1 MNAAELI
8 LKKALV
14 ASNLDSKEWNQVQAA
29 FRNRAFFSS
38 QVVQANIGQAMR
50 QRVAEYAE
58 RGVDIAEARKQIRAD
73 LERMHYQPEPGKEG
87 TIKDLFSK
95 ARLDTILKHNLRQA
109 RGMIQRAIGMTPGAF
124 AAFPAQEFKRTHHR
138 KAQRQDW
145 PERWRKAGGKVYG
158 GRMIAL
164 KTDPVWERLSVFGN
178 PFPPFDWG
186 SGMGVIGVDRKTAI
200 ELGLVTDEKL
210 REETAAL
217 RNAKPEAA
225 KFNDNLQATVSDKY
239 GNELGKMRTLFGE
252 EFGDLVKT
260 EKVGDD
266 VVLMWRPEVLR
277 DTLLQGKNFVM
288 KIGRPQRGLLDLLR
302 ENPKLEPFAKQIEG
316 KQLIVTQ
323 DWRDT
328 KRQDG
333 TTHLAHFYPLKDYPE
348 DIPLKPEDMEML
360 PSLWHKPDRVIK
372 IKANIFQAEL
382 DAFDGSTYV
391 MQLAISKKGTP
402 KLWTFYK
409 TMLPTSKKIAQAS
422 AAPLPSHG

>member
-38 QVVQANIGQAMR
+38 QVAQANVVQAMR

-58 RGVDIAEARKQIRAD
+58 RGVDISEARKQMRAD
-73 LERMHYQPEPGKEG
+73 LDALHYNPEPGKDG

-95 ARLDTILKHNLRQA
+95 ARLDVILKHNLRQA
-109 RGMIQRAIGMTPGAF
+109 RGMIQRASGMSPGAF
-124 AAFPAQEFKRTHHR
+124 AAFPAQEFKRTHTRQTQR
-138 KAQRQDW
+138 KDW

-186 SGMGVIGVDRKTAI
+186 SGMGVIDVDRKTAI

-217 RNAKPEAA
+217 RTAKPEAA
-225 KFNDNLQATVSDKY
+225 KFNDNLQATVSDKN

-266 VVLMWRPEVLR
+266 VVLKWRPEILQK
-277 DTLLQGKNFVM
+277 TLFTDNFTVKLGTPQENGM
-288 KIGRPQRGLLDLLR
+288 LEKLSKI
-302 ENPKLEPFAKQIEG
+302 KSCSMFAEQIRG
-316 KQLIVTQ
+316 KQLTVNQT
-323 DWRDT
+323 WRDS
-328 KRQDG
+328 KRPDG
-333 TTHLAHFYPLKDYPE
+333 SNHLSHFFPE
-348 DIPLKPEDMEML
+348 PNNPNNIPLTPEEVEML
-360 PSLWHKPDRVIK
+360 PTLWRNPDRVRK
-372 IKANIFQAEL
+372 LQRDIFEAQL
-382 DAFDGSTYV
+382 DAFDGSVFVAQFKINST
-391 MQLAISKKGTP
+391 KGGFTP
-402 KLWTFYK
+402 QLWTFYK
-409 TMLPTSKKIAQAS
+409 KKS
-422 AAPLPSHG
+422 PKLL

>member
-38 QVVQANIGQAMR
+38 QVAQANVVQAMR

-58 RGVDIAEARKQIRAD
+58 RGVDISEARKLMRAD
-73 LERMHYQPEPGKEG
+73 LERAHYQPDPGKEG

-109 RGMIQRAIGMTPGAF
+109 RGMIQRASGMSPGAF

-186 SGMGVIGVDRKTAI
+186 SGMGVVDVDRKTAI

-225 KFNDNLQATVSDKY
+225 KFNDNLQATVSDKN

-266 VVLMWRPEVLR
+266 VVLMWRPEILQK
-277 DTLLQGKNFVM
+277 TLFTDNFTV
-288 KIGRPQRGLLDLLR
+288 KLGTPQ
-302 ENPKLEPFAKQIEG
+302 ENGMLKKLSEIKSCSLFAEQIRG
-316 KQLIVTQ
+316 KQLTINQT
-323 DWRDT
+323 WRDA
-328 KRQDG
+328 KRPDG
-333 TTHLAHFYPLKDYPE
+333 SNHLSHFFPE
-348 DIPLKPEDMEML
+348 PNNPNNIPLAAEEVEML
-360 PSLWHKPDRVIK
+360 PTLWRNPDRIRK
-372 IKANIFQAEL
+372 LQRDLFEAQL
-382 DAFDGSTYV
+382 DAFDGSVFVAQFKINAT
-391 MQLAISKKGTP
+391 KGGFSP
-402 KLWTFYK
+402 QLWTFYK
-409 TMLPTSKKIAQAS
+409 KKS
-422 AAPLPSHG
+422 PKLL